1 MIIADLRPHVNTET
15 AVFQRVFFTF
25 FSANHIIVLSQEN
38 LKGIEMQDYMYETN
52 IDRFPVAMA
61 YVPWQKFDKM
71 YDDLEK
77 AYRIGTIF
85 PELDKPFTG
94 RRCV

>member
-1 MIIADLRPHVNTET
+1 MSTKKRRDFNE
-15 AVFQRVFFTF
+15 F
-25 FSANHIIVLSQEN
+25 FSHFFSLNHIIVLSQEN

-52 IDRFPVAMA
+52 IDKFPVAMA
-61 YVPWQKFDKM
+61 YVPWQKLDKM